1 MAKKKAPKEPREKSD
16 KEKLL
21 IRIRERAKAMFEHDK
36 DNRLKALDDLKFLH
50 VPGSQW
56 DEQQVKDRGKRPC
69 YEFNKLRVTTKRIV
83 NDMRA
88 NRPQGK
94 VRGVEDGDKDTAEVM
109 EGLIRNI
116 WNVSDGDTVIDYA
129 GEYQVGGGMGA
140 WRVSCEYS
148 DDSFT
153 QDIKVEAIKNPF
165 CLYAD
170 PACSDPLKRDAND
183 WVLTERISKSSYKD
197 RWPEAQVIDFDDV
210 DFDDDDDW
218 MSDADQMVRIC
229 EYWWKE
235 PYEKEIW
242 QLADGKVIDRTDG
255 IDPALIVKTRNV
267 HCHKVMMCIASGNAI
282 LTEPTEWAGKEFPFI
297 QIYGEWIV
305 IDGKI
310 YWFGLTRFGK
320 DAQRSYNI
328 SNTAIIETVAAAPQ
342 AKYWATPDQAQGH
355 TEQWAIA
362 HKELMP
368 FQLYNAD
375 PKTGG
380 APPQRMPG
388 AEVPVALMQQA
399 QIASED
405 IKAVTGIYDASLGKQ
420 SNETSG
426 KAITARQM
434 QGEIATFNFSDN
446 MAKGIRRTWEI
457 LIDLVPKVY
466 DTARTVRTLGVDGAE
481 KYVKINTMVQDPST
495 GEVKPLNDLG
505 TGKFDVTV
513 TVGPSFS
520 TQRQEA
526 SQVFSEMASTFPPL
540 MQVAGDLI
548 FKSMDV
554 PYSEQIAER
563 MKTLLPPQIQQQEAD
578 GKPVPPEAQ
587 AALAQADQA
596 MQMVQQQGQLV
607 QQAAAEAEQGK
618 AEAEKAKAEVQKLIS
633 QLEIKKAQFDAHVA
647 QVEAQMTLKDAQ
659 SASGEAQKGTQENRE
674 RLGQELQEA
683 VLQMQQDFA
692 QAQQGMLQTLAEI
705 MSKQAPQIVVADP
718 PKRKV
723 VRMKVGNKLVEGEI
737 QEVA

>member
-1 MAKKKAPKEPREKSD
+1 MPRKKAVAAPREKSSN
-16 KEKLL
+16 EKLL
-21 IRIRERAKAMFEHDK
+21 VRIRERYKVMADADR
-36 DNRLKALDDLKFLH
+36 DNRVKALEDLRFLH
-50 VPGSQW
+50 IPGEQW
-56 DEQQVKDRGKRPC
+56 DQVQKTARGQRPC

-94 VRGVEDGDKDTAEVM
+94 VRGVEDNDKDTAEVM

-140 WRVSCEYS
+140 WRIDTEYA
-148 DDSFT
+148 DDSFS
-153 QDIKVEAIKNPF
+153 QDILIKAIKNPF

-170 PACSDPLKRDAND
+170 PAASDPIKRDAED
-183 WVLTERISKSSYKD
+183 WFLTEQISKASFET
-197 RWPEAQVIDFDDV
+197 RWPKADVIDFDDV
-210 DFDDDDDW
+210 EFDDELDW
-218 MSDADQMVRIC
+218 ETDEKIRIG
-229 EYWWKE
+229 EYWYKE
-235 PYEKEIW
+235 PYDKEIW
-242 QLADGKVIDRTDG
+242 QLQDGKVIDAVEGLPPEIEVVQKRS
-255 IDPALIVKTRNV
+255 V
-267 HCHKVMMCIASGNAI
+267 HCNKIMMCIASGHAI
-282 LTEPTEWAGKEFPFI
+282 LEGPTEWGGKEFPFV

-310 YWFGLTRFGK
+310 HWFGLTRFGK
-320 DAQRSYNI
+320 DAQRSYNV
-328 SNTAIIETVAAAPQ
+328 SNTAIIETVASAPQ
-342 AKYWATPDQAQGH
+342 AKFWATPDQAQGH
-355 TEQWAIA
+355 TDQWAVA

-368 FQLYNAD
+368 FQLYNPDA
-375 PKTGG
+375 K
-380 APPQRMPG
+380 APGPPVRMGG
-388 AEVPVALMQQA
+388 AEVPVALIQQA

-405 IKAVTGIYDASLGKQ
+405 IKAVTGIYDASLGNQ

-426 KAITARQM
+426 KAISARQM

-466 DTARTVRTLGVDGAE
+466 DTERTIRTLGVDGAE
-481 KYVKINTMVQDPST
+481 KYVKINTMVPDPQT
-495 GEVKPLNDLG
+495 GEMKALNDLG

-526 SQVFSEMASTFPPL
+526 SQVFTEMASTFPPL

-596 MQMVQQQGQLV
+596 MQMVQQQGQMV
-607 QQAAAEAEQGK
+607 QQAAQEVEQGK

-659 SASGEAQKGTQENRE
+659 SASGESQKGNDESRAKLSQ
-674 RLGQELQEA
+674 QLQEA
-683 VLQMQQDFA
+683 ITEMQKDFA
-692 QAQQGMLQTLAEI
+692 DAQQALMNTLAEV
-705 MSKQAPQIVVADP
+705 MSKQAPQVIVANP
-718 PKRKV
+718 PKRKQ
-723 VRMKVGNKLVEGEI
+723 VRVRRVNGELVGEI
-737 QEVA
+737 QEVAEA